1 MLSILYQK
9 PSALKLNEKNP
20 RKNDHVV
27 DKIAASITEFGFTNP
42 ILIDKHKEIIAG
54 HTRLKAAIKLGLK
67 EVPTIALENL
77 TPAQAKAYM
86 IADNKLN
93 ELAEWDR
100 DLLKEVFDSL
110 PETLNVET
118 IGFGLDE
125 LEKLFG
131 VTVSDKGFSE
141 DFSLRDGDR
150 EPITGMTFSLSDTQA
165 AYLKEVLAEI
175 IKMDDF
181 NNEVFENQNKNGNA
195 LYYLAKLWT
204 QQKT

>member
-27 DKIAASITEFGFTNP
+27 DRIAASITEFGFTNP

-110 PETLNVET
+110 PYTLNVET

>member
-9 PSALKLNEKNP
+9 PSTLKLNEKNP

-100 DLLKEVFDSL
+100 DVLKELLHEL
-110 PETLNVET
+110 PPTINTETL
-118 IGFGLDE
+118 
-125 LEKLFG
+125 
-131 VTVSDKGFSE
+131 GFSQEELDRLVNFKPDLPDE
-141 DFSLRDGDR
+141 DPEPQEVKSDYTIVVMCKDEDSQQELFLELRDRG
-150 EPITGMTFSLSDTQA
+150 F
-165 AYLKEVLAEI
+165 K
-175 IKMDDF
+175 IK
-181 NNEVFENQNKNGNA
+181 
-195 LYYLAKLWT
+195 
-204 QQKT
+204 

>member
-9 PSALKLNEKNP
+9 PSTLKLNEKNP

-27 DKIAASITEFGFTNP
+27 YRIAASITEFGFTNP

-93 ELAEWDR
+93 ELAEWDK
-100 DLLKEVFDSL
+100 DVLKELLHEL
-110 PETLNVET
+110 PPTINTETL
-118 IGFGLDE
+118 
-125 LEKLFG
+125 
-131 VTVSDKGFSE
+131 GFSQE
-141 DFSLRDGDR
+141 ELDRLLGVKTPDGFD
-150 EPITGMTFSLSDTQA
+150 E
-165 AYLKEVLAEI
+165 
-175 IKMDDF
+175 
-181 NNEVFENQNKNGNA
+181 
-195 LYYLAKLWT
+195 
-204 QQKT
+204 